1 MEVAK
6 LKTTVAGL
14 TQKASTQARELHT
27 RVQQRRNGAK
37 ASPAQTKRELPAV
50 RVPEI
55 DYSDSDTPPAPPVVQ
70 LIHVKQMMKVQQ
82 DPVAGGRVQMAL
94 AGSDAA
100 EVDEH
105 MLAMLPMSC
114 EDARGILA
122 LTNKRVSFV
131 PLNDATRGGKIAKA
145 TTGFAAR
152 GASRYGS
159 RAVGNFVSERLE
171 SVPVV
176 GTFLGMA
183 ARRTSGKAINRGFHR
198 AVASIQGKNGKKRPQ
213 IDLARL
219 DDNRNGVETNWSGVT
234 GLSLTRSVG
243 EDEASELVSL
253 AITGNEAQH
262 TFSARNP
269 KAFDKV
275 AAFVRRYLASD
286 AEVTTATDGNN
297 IEINLRK

>member
-14 TQKASTQARELHT
+14 TQKASEQARELQT
-27 RVQQRRNGAK
+27 RVKQRRNGTQ
-37 ASPAQTKRELPAV
+37 ASPAQTQQELPAV
-50 RVPEI
+50 RIPEI

-94 AGSDAA
+94 AETDKD

-105 MLAMLPMSC
+105 MLAMLPMGC

-131 PLNDATRGGKIAKA
+131 PLNDASRGGKIAKA

-152 GASRYGS
+152 GASRYGG

-183 ARRTSGKAINRGFHR
+183 ARRTSGKAINRGFHT

-219 DDNRNGVETNWSGVT
+219 DDNKNGQEKSWTSIS
-234 GLSLTRSVG
+234 GLSLTRSAG
-243 EDEASELVSL
+243 EDEATSLVNL
-253 AITGNEAQH
+253 TITSSEAQH

-286 AEVTTATDGNN
+286 AEVTTATDGNS
-297 IEINLRK
+297 IKINLRK